1 MNRKNKRQSNERK
14 HGWIIMAVLL
24 LAVLAGILI
33 LCRSCGS
40 SNEKTGMSDTQAT
53 PGAHTDA
60 PTVSSSEAD
69 HGEDAGTKERH
80 VQSAGNVIY
89 DAEVFDPELSSVP
102 CPVVTGLDVY
112 QRKDTLLSLYGAH
125 FVPDWASRQAESADS
140 YLRIG
145 TQEGSVIRISNPGSI
160 ECATKVG
167 YDSEIPLP
175 ANQPEITYYYPQADF
190 SWGTRQVYVEDVQS
204 FFRSLGIET
213 TDCGTRAVTSEAYEA
228 LYQQE
233 LPSWEI
239 DRSVGNYKFLRDHI
253 DYEDNEL
260 FYIVYLQQ
268 LLGEIPI
275 YRFSM
280 PSSSRLED
288 LDGTKIYAICSR
300 NGLEKISLQ
309 CAYEMQRPGESKSIL
324 SFEKAVDVFNR
335 YVNDDLL
342 LTEPL
347 RIGYVGLEYIPDSA
361 LRDTTTEIT
370 MKPYWVFRAE
380 KPEDGSWPYFE
391 DYLLD
396 AVTGQVVIQ

>member
-1 MNRKNKRQSNERK
+1 MNRKNKRQNSERK

-33 LCRSCGS
+33 LCQSCGS
-40 SNEKTGMSDTQAT
+40 SNKKTNTSDAQAT
-53 PGAHTDA
+53 PDVNAA
-60 PTVSSSEAD
+60 VPTASPSEAD
-69 HGEDAGTKERH
+69 HSEAIGAKERY
-80 VQSAGNVIY
+80 VQSVGNVIY
-89 DAEVFDPELSSVP
+89 DAEVFDPELSSVS
-102 CPVVTGLDVY
+102 CPVVTGLDIY
-112 QRKDTLLSLYGAH
+112 RRKDTLLSLYGAH
-125 FVPDWASRQAESADS
+125 FVPDWASRQAEGTDG
-140 YLRIG
+140 YLRIV
-145 TQEGSVIRISNPGSI
+145 TPEGSVIHISNPGSL

-167 YDSEIPLP
+167 YDSEIPIP

-190 SWGTRQVYVEDVQS
+190 SWGTRQDCVEDVQS
-204 FFRSLGIET
+204 FFRSLGIKT

-233 LPSWEI
+233 LPFWEI

-280 PSSSRLED
+280 PSSSRLEE
-288 LDGTKIYAICSR
+288 LDGTKIYAIYSR

-361 LRDTTTEIT
+361 LRNTTTEIT

-380 KPEDGSWPYFE
+380 KPEDGNWPYFE